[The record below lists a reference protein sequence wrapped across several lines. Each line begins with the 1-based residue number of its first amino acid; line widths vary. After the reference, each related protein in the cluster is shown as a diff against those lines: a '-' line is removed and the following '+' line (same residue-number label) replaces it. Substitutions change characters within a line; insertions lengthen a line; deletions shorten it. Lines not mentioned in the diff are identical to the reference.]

1 MATQSKIGWR
11 SYTPLVSYIL
21 DTYTGATAVYSL
33 RRLKSDYSGSA
44 IRVRRS
50 GDNTSMDIG
59 FLANGNL
66 NVSALTSF
74 VGSGDGF
81 VTTWYDQSGN
91 AKNATQVTAV
101 AQPKIVSAGSVIIR
115 GGKPCVYFDGVN
127 DTLSISNSISSPTT
141 ATLFA
146 VAFANGLNTSN
157 DIIMGARG
165 ALSFRYGGTG
175 TSVNYMCITR
185 AESADYV
192 YGIIPSNKNTL
203 GVFYSSPTRTTLYS
217 NGVWRGNGTSP
228 GSLSTPISYI
238 GSSGDGQWF
247 QDGIQELVFYSNDQL
262 ADRKLIENDINN
274 YYSLWTQ
281 PTSIST
287 NGLIVNLD
295 PSSVESYPGA
305 GNNWFNLTGTQSLA
319 TLYNGPILGTAN
331 DGSIVFDGV
340 NDYSSIPVDLSPYS
354 QVTIEVWYKMNNTG
368 SNLASWGG
376 ILFEHSNNWNT
387 NAGGFGLGVNSS
399 GCSPDLNYMH
409 TNHNSALGPRNYLFT
424 SGASW
429 SCHVNVYSRIPDPT
443 GRLAYVNGQLV
454 PFVSTNSCGGGWS
467 TSTETVNTTAFRNDY
482 IYLASRGGQS
492 GFINTNIG
500 LIRIYGRKLTATEIL
515 QNYNATKSRFGL

>member
-21 DTYTGATAVYSL
+21 DTYSGATAVYSL
-33 RRLKSDYSGSA
+33 RRLKSNYSGAA
-44 IRVRRS
+44 ISVRRS
-50 GDNTSMDIG
+50 SDNTSMDIG
-59 FLANGNL
+59 FLPNGNL
-66 NVSALTSF
+66 NVTALNSF

-101 AQPKIVSAGSVIIR
+101 AQPKIVSTGSLITR
-115 GGKPCVYFDGVN
+115 GGKPCVYFDGIN
-127 DTLSISNSISSPTT
+127 DTLSISNSISSPAT

-262 ADRKLIENDINN
+262 ANRTLIENDINN

-295 PSSVESYPGA
+295 PNSVESYSGT
-305 GNNWFNLTGTQSLA
+305 GNTWFNLTGTQSLA

-331 DGSIVFDGV
+331 DGSIRFDGV

-354 QVTIEVWYKMNNTG
+354 QVTIEVWYKVNNN
-368 SNLASWGG
+368 SSG
-376 ILFEHSNNWNT
+376 IIFEHSSNWNT
-387 NAGGFGLGVNSS
+387 NSAGFGLAVNAS
-399 GCSPDLNYMH
+399 GCLYDATYMH
-409 TNHNSALGPRNYLFT
+409 TNHKDGSDARNYLFT

-429 SCHVNVYSRIPDPT
+429 SCHTNVFSRVSDPT

-454 PFVSTNSCGGGWS
+454 PFISTNSCGGGWS
-467 TSTETVNTTAFRNDY
+467 TSTATGNTTAFRNDNMF
-482 IYLASRGGQS
+482 LMSRAGQS
-492 GFINTNIG
+492 FVNGNIG

>member
-33 RRLKSDYSGSA
+33 RRLKSNYSGSA

-146 VAFANGLNTSN
+146 VAFTNGLNTSN

-185 AESADYV
+185 AESVDYV

-262 ADRKLIENDINN
+262 ADRTLIENDINN

-331 DGSIVFDGV
+331 DGSIRFDGV
-340 NDYSSIPVDLSPYS
+340 NDYSSIPVNLSPYS
-354 QVTIEVWYKMNNTG
+354 QVTIEVWYKVNNN
-368 SNLASWGG
+368 SSG
-376 ILFEHSNNWNT
+376 IIFEHSSNWNT
-387 NAGGFGLGVNSS
+387 NSAGFGLAVNAS
-399 GCSPDLNYMH
+399 GCLYDATYMH
-409 TNHNSALGPRNYLFT
+409 TNHKDGSDARNYLFT

-429 SCHVNVYSRIPDPT
+429 SCHTNVFSRVSDPT

-454 PFVSTNSCGGGWS
+454 PFISTNSCGGGWS
-467 TSTETVNTTAFRNDY
+467 TSTATGNTTAFRNDNMF
-482 IYLASRGGQS
+482 LMSRAGQS
-492 GFINTNIG
+492 FVNGNIG